1 MDANKANLFEQL
13 YNENFVKVYRLAH
26 GLVKNSFD
34 AEEITQESFL
44 RAFRFYDSF
53 REDSSFFT
61 WIYRITLNVANDY
74 LKKKEKMA
82 VQSLEDA
89 GYVIDEIIDHAQTFD
104 PEMEY
109 LEHEAKAM
117 CLHSVTEC
125 LAGDQRKIFC
135 LAVTLGLPQKTVA
148 EILDSSVGAVK
159 TALYRAKK
167 RWFGYMENR
176 CSLINKSNPCH
187 CKQWVKFG
195 LSQGWFSPDEA
206 RDIIITPNPVLVN
219 EVLDLRSLR
228 ELYKTLYSES
238 DTENIA
244 ERIKSGI
251 KKKEWEIFS

>member
-1 MDANKANLFEQL
+1 MDTTKANLFEQL
-13 YNENFVKVYRLAH
+13 YNENFIKVYRLAC
-26 GLVKNSFD
+26 GLVRNSFD

-44 RAFRFYDSF
+44 RAFRSYDSF

-89 GYVIDEIIDHAQTFD
+89 GYIIDGIIDHVQTSS
-104 PEMEY
+104 PELEY
-109 LEHEAKAM
+109 LAHEAKVM
-117 CLHSVTEC
+117 CLHSITEC
-125 LAGDQRKIFC
+125 LEVSQRKIFC
-135 LAVTLGLPQKTVA
+135 LAVTLGLPRKTVA
-148 EILDSSVGAVK
+148 EILDCSVGTVK
-159 TALYRAKK
+159 TALHRAKK

-176 CSLINKSNPCH
+176 CGLIKKSNPCH

-195 LSQGWFSPDEA
+195 LSQGWFSTDEA
-206 RDIIITPNPVLVN
+206 KDINITPNPVLVN

-228 ELYKTLYSES
+228 ELYKMLYSEF
-238 DTENIA
+238 DTEKIA

-251 KKKEWEIFS
+251 KKKEWEILS